1 MVSVK
6 ARPLLFPLRADNTHN
21 HWRGLQDEELDPDRV
36 VKRSAVHF
44 RSFHL
49 YSTVHAG
56 YTVQLMSFKCLQ
68 SLNSNLNLSLH
79 SSSLLLFLKYRFSIL
94 QGLRF

>member
-44 RSFHL
+44 RSFNL

-56 YTVQLMSFKCLQ
+56 YMVQLIFQVFAVTEFKFKLITPQ
-68 SLNSNLNLSLH
+68 
-79 SSSLLLFLKYRFSIL
+79 F
-94 QGLRF
+94 